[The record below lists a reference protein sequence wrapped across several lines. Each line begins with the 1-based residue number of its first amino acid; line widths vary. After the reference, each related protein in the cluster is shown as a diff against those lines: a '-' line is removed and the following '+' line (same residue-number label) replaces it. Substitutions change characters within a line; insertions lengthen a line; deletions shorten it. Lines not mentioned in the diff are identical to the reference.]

1 MIHAIVNAKIHTI
14 TNGIIDSG
22 AVVFEDGKITAVG
35 KDVFIPEGAQVI
47 DARGKVVTPGLIDC
61 HSHLAVFGEP
71 MVWANDDGNEFSD
84 PVTPQVRGI
93 DSLNPRDVSIVDVVA
108 GGVTTVYSGPGS
120 ANVVGGTGFA
130 MKLRGR
136 TVDEMVIPG
145 TEAMKMALG
154 ENPKRCYGQDK
165 KVMPYTRMGNA
176 AVLRDALTKARNY
189 IKKAEREGDNL
200 EVDLKM
206 EALARVIKREIKA
219 RIHSHRADDILTAVR
234 VAEEFNLDFIIEH
247 ATEGYLVADVLAEKG
262 VRCTI
267 GPTLLG
273 KVKMEVSH
281 ISLKNPGILA
291 KSGVKIALQCD
302 DFGNTKWLALHAG
315 IAVREGMPEGEA
327 FRAVTI
333 TPAEFIGISDR
344 AGSIEKGKDA
354 DLVIWSGHPFSSMT
368 VAEKVFIDGNL
379 VHERKDPVVELQLL

>member
-1 MIHAIVNAKIHTI
+1 MFAIINAKIHTI
-14 TNGIIDSG
+14 TNGVIENG
-22 AVVFEDGKITAVG
+22 AVLIKKGKIEAVG
-35 KDVFIPEGAQVI
+35 ENISIPEGTQVI
-47 DARGKVVTPGLIDC
+47 DAKGKVVTPGLIDC
-61 HSHLAVFGEP
+61 HSHLGVFGEP
-71 MVWANDDGNEFSD
+71 LIWANSDGNEFSD

-93 DSLNPRDVSIVDVVA
+93 DSLNPQDISIPDVVA

-120 ANVVGGTGFA
+120 ANVIGGTGFA
-130 MKLRGR
+130 MKLRGK

-165 KVMPYTRMGNA
+165 KVMPYTRMGSA
-176 AVLRDALTKARNY
+176 AVLRNALTQARNY
-189 IKKAEREGDNL
+189 IKKAEREGDKL

-206 EALARVIKREIKA
+206 EALARVVKREIKA

-247 ATEGYLVADVLAEKG
+247 ATEGHLIADVLAKKG

-273 KVKMEVSH
+273 KLKMEVAN
-281 ISLKNPGILA
+281 ITLKNPGILA
-291 KSGVKIALQCD
+291 RSGVKIALQCD
-302 DFGNTKWLALHAG
+302 DFGNTKWLPLHAG
-315 IAVREGMPEGEA
+315 IAVREGMPEDEA

-344 AGSIEKGKDA
+344 LGSIEQGKDA
-354 DLVIWSGHPFSSMT
+354 DLVIWSGHPFNSMT
-368 VAEKVFIDGNL
+368 ATEKVFIEGNL
-379 VHERKDPVVELQLL
+379 AYERKDPVVELKCL